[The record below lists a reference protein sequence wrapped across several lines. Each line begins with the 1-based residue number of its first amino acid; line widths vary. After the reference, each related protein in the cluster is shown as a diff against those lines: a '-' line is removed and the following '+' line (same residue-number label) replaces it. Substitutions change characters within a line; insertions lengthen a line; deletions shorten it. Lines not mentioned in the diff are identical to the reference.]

1 MKKLKVHM
9 KLGLESSSQTSSE
22 KFDVAKY
29 IKLVPP
35 FQEADV
41 DEYFLH
47 FEKVASNL
55 KWPKDY
61 WVMLLQSVPV
71 GKAREILHT
80 VKCRANCKL

>member
-1 MKKLKVHM
+1 M
-9 KLGLESSSQTSSE
+9 KLGLDSSSQKSSE
-22 KFDVAKY
+22 KFNVAKY

-47 FEKVASNL
+47 FEKVASNF

-61 WVMLLQSVPV
+61 WVMSLQSMLV

-80 VKCRANCKL
+80 VKCRASCKLWHC